1 MDEKTTAALREVFEA
16 WARERGSVIRRH
28 VGIYSD
34 FNTQARWEGFL
45 ACYQHLAPIVED
57 ADRYRWLIKR
67 LAGYDFNWMPS
78 SECANDGKTVAVF
91 DMGPGFRGGTNIG
104 ALIDAAREQEKKT
117 C

>member
-45 ACYQHLAPIVED
+45 ACYQHLVPDGYVVVPKEPTPEMLAIDFEMFTVGNGMAYGPNK
-57 ADRYRWLIKR
+57 RNLYR
-67 LAGYDFNWMPS
+67 AM
-78 SECANDGKTVAVF
+78 
-91 DMGPGFRGGTNIG
+91 
-104 ALIDAAREQEKKT
+104 IDAALDLQKEKQQ